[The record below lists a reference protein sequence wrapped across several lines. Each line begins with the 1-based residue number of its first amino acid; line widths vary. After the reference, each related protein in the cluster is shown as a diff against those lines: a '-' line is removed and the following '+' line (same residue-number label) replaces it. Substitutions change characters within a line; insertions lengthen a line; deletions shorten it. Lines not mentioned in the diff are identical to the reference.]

1 MTCLVEIQG
10 LNKRKVTFDKTKKT
24 MKKLTFLM
32 VIAVLTAFLL
42 PGCVS
47 KVETTVS
54 AEDEINMDS
63 VRMQIE
69 GLEANYARASNAK
82 DVDGVAAYFANDAQ
96 SMPPDEPT
104 LVGMDAIK
112 VGIKREMDM
121 DTSGTTMTL
130 KTLDVWAYGK
140 YATETGTWTNADSTG
155 NVTSTGKYMT
165 LFELRDGKYVA
176 IRDIWNDDKK

>member
-1 MTCLVEIQG
+1 
-10 LNKRKVTFDKTKKT
+10 
-24 MKKLTFLM
+24 MKQLTFLM
-32 VIAVLTAFLL
+32 VLSALITLCL
-42 PGCVS
+42 PACVS
-47 KVETTVS
+47 KVETSVS
-54 AEDEINMDS
+54 TTEEINQDS

-69 GLEANYARASNAK
+69 ALEANYARASNAK
-82 DVDGVAAYFANDAQ
+82 DVDGVAAYFASDAQ
-96 SMPPDEPT
+96 SMAPDEPT
-104 LVGMDAIK
+104 RVGMDAIK
-112 VGIKREMDM
+112 AGIKRELDM

-130 KTLDVWAYGK
+130 KTLDVWAYGN

>member
-1 MTCLVEIQG
+1 MKKI
-10 LNKRKVTFDKTKKT
+10 KATFVKTKKT
-24 MKKLTFLM
+24 MKKLTYLM
-32 VIAVLTAFLL
+32 VIAALTAFLL

-47 KVETTVS
+47 KVETSVS

-69 GLEANYARASNAK
+69 GLEANYARASNAR
-82 DVDGVAAYFANDAQ
+82 DVDGVAAYFASDAQ
-96 SMPPDEPT
+96 SMAPDEPT
-104 LVGMDAIK
+104 RVGMDAIK
-112 VGIKREMDM
+112 AGIRKEMDM
-121 DTSGTTMTL
+121 DTTGTTMTL
-130 KTLDVWAYGK
+130 KTLDVWAYGN
-140 YATETGTWTNADSTG
+140 YATETGTWTNADSAG